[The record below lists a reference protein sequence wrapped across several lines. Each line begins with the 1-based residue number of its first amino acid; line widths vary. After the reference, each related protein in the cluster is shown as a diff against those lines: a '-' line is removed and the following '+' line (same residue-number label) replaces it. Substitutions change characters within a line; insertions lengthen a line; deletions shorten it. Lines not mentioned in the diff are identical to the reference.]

1 MYCKNCGISIDENSK
16 FCSNCGNEIII
27 ETNFNF
33 ENDRRKEYKFSKVKQ
48 LGALNI
54 AVIETTI
61 SIDNSRMYINEQRRI
76 LYFINGK
83 RKVSTI
89 ILNEMCGVVTKTAID
104 TIDLIYAILFGV
116 LGLIFPPAF
125 IITAVCLFTGYGQ
138 RILIKQRSGV
148 DVEIQAE
155 KSPLVEEFIQYI
167 DKYIDI
173 SKVSTSL

>member
-1 MYCKNCGISIDENSK
+1 
-16 FCSNCGNEIII
+16 
-27 ETNFNF
+27 
-33 ENDRRKEYKFSKVKQ
+33 
-48 LGALNI
+48 
-54 AVIETTI
+54 
-61 SIDNSRMYINEQRRI
+61 
-76 LYFINGK
+76 
-83 RKVSTI
+83 
-89 ILNEMCGVVTKTAID
+89 MCGVVTKTAID

-125 IITAVCLFTGYGQ
+125 IIKVVCLFTGYGK